1 MFRNAL
7 KNEQWKYRDYSIYFF
22 TYEIAT
28 FGFYTNSVRRKNSQN
43 LTYFLLKFCSQCPI
57 YLQASLEATKHPR
70 FLKTKACSLFLLLL
84 LKIVSSVFSL
94 ILLTFWKKA
103 PQKRALNLDTV
114 LHVCMSIAASK
125 HFL

>member
-28 FGFYTNSVRRKNSQN
+28 FGFYTNSVRRKSSQN
-43 LTYFLLKFCSQCPI
+43 LTYFLLKFCSDFCSQ

-114 LHVCMSIAASK
+114 LYCMYEYRR
-125 HFL
+125 L